1 MDDSTEA
8 WKVLIHEELVLNFSY
23 AQSMALNCDISNST
37 IFSGV
42 RTYGNMFGQTAVVSQ
57 LMPKI
62 PTATGFKTPI
72 ILTTPSANAFY
83 GGITSAWRDEELG
96 TSRII
101 LKETR
106 GGVTLMPTRTFVA
119 WVELKR
125 S

>member
-1 MDDSTEA
+1 
-8 WKVLIHEELVLNFSY
+8 
-23 AQSMALNCDISNST
+23 
-37 IFSGV
+37 
-42 RTYGNMFGQTAVVSQ
+42 MFGQTAVVSQ

-106 GGVTLMPTRTFVA
+106 GGVTLMPTRTFIA